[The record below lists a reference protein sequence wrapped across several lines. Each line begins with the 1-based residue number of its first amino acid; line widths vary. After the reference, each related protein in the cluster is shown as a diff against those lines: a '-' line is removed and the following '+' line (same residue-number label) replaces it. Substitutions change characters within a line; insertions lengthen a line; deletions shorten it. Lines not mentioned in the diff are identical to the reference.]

1 VGTNSKP
8 EIDFPILFDL
18 GFGVEGVV
26 QLKEGLHR
34 FGLSSLFLIV
44 QIVLVVSSRLT
55 KQQEKRMSFGRMQ
68 VSRGVRG

>member
-26 QLKEGLHR
+26 QLKEGL
-34 FGLSSLFLIV
+34 SSLFLIV
-44 QIVLVVSSRLT
+44 QIVLVVFSRLT